1 VYISFESSPV
11 DNILERHQS
20 NLTVL
25 DRGEL
30 RLSQLN
36 LVRSFYAYF
45 LDIGFLNLI
54 AYVGYSN
61 FFSVLKDK
69 VLIDTLKSNEVP
81 YDILNLLA
89 DEFNLPDDVVVM
101 MVYSLSKVGS
111 EGRVFNYS
119 LLNKDVLELM
129 ESIIVENPLFSNL
142 SFDLF
147 IQSLLVDVKKELYFQ
162 TSIYLRDIYAEI
174 VFYKKIN
181 QSMYSLSSL
190 NSLLAGKEV
199 FYENEIPVI
208 SVLGYYRN
216 QYLKFLRDFKLD
228 KSIVF

>member
-1 VYISFESSPV
+1 MNV
-11 DNILERHQS
+11 
-20 NLTVL
+20 
-25 DRGEL
+25 
-30 RLSQLN
+30 
-36 LVRSFYAYF
+36 
-45 LDIGFLNLI
+45 I